1 MVNSH
6 YYNIILD
13 IDECQEKRC
22 GKNATCTNTE
32 GSFRCTCNI
41 GYYGDGYNCTGIPL
55 LVQTSQDK
63 AVASEGKRQQW
74 LIIIRKTAWN
84 IIMFTGLRMPIV
96 SGKKNG

>member
-1 MVNSH
+1 MYKVVNSH

-13 IDECQEKRC
+13 INECQEELRC

-41 GYYGDGYNCTGIPL
+41 CYYGDGYNCTVIPL

-63 AVASEGKRQQW
+63 PVASEGKRQQSSSEKQPE
-74 LIIIRKTAWN
+74 I
-84 IIMFTGLRMPIV
+84 
-96 SGKKNG
+96 

>member
-1 MVNSH
+1 MYKVVNSH

-13 IDECQEKRC
+13 INECQEELRC

-41 GYYGDGYNCTGIPL
+41 GYYGDGYKCTGIPL

-63 AVASEGKRQQW
+63 AVGSEGKRQQW
-74 LIIIRKTAWN
+74 LISLKYDNVYRFEVANSSW
-84 IIMFTGLRMPIV
+84 
-96 SGKKNG
+96 